1 MEEKRRMKFKY
12 FRQSPVSSIV
22 LIVMLGFFIWYLA
35 SGGYENFTGVLG
47 IVVLF
52 IARGI
57 MWEGWYMEKNQAL
70 QEEIDFLT
78 RELKQALRDAK

>member
-1 MEEKRRMKFKY
+1 MKMKLIY
-12 FRQSPVSSIV
+12 LKWAPVSTIV
-22 LIVMLGFFIWYLA
+22 LVVTIGLLVWYLA
-35 SGGYENFTGVLG
+35 SGGTQNVSGFLG

>member
-57 MWEGWYMEKNQAL
+57 MWSGWWMEEIENKQK
-70 QEEIDFLT
+70 EIDFLKT
-78 RELKQALRDAK
+78 QIR